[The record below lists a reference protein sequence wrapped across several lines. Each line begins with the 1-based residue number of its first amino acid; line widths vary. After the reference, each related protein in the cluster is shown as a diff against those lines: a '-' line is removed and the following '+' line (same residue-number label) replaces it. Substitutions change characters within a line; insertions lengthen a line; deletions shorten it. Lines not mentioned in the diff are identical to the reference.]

1 MIDSWSRL
9 ACSGGG
15 HRRCRAH
22 GVGNCEREDSMIDSW
37 LAGFIIGSAIG
48 LGMAFGVAWTVRRVK

>member
-1 MIDSWSRL
+1 MVRL

-15 HRRCRAH
+15 IQRRD
-22 GVGNCEREDSMIDSW
+22 VDDLGNREREDSMIDSW

-48 LGMAFGVAWTVRRVK
+48 LGMAFGVTWAVRRVK